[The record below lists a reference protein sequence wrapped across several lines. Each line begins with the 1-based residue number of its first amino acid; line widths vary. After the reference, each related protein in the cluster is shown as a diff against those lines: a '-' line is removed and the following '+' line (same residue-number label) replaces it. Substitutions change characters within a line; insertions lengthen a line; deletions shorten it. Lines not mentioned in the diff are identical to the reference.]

1 MIKNNKTICNP
12 VFLLAII
19 SAVFLIYIM
28 LALVIYK
35 EQIFIERGIISI
47 SEIIIGIGFGLIL
60 LFNIVSFLWLLRK
73 FRKSDK
79 VTIGEKITLALGSLC
94 LLLLIGEKT
103 MIDEIGREYLLG
115 WETFGE
121 WIILYVFLTIQLF
134 YNFTI
139 LKIFKNNTSH
149 DSVYLATEN

>member
-1 MIKNNKTICNP
+1 MTNNKKTIYNP
-12 VFLLAII
+12 VSLLAII

-47 SEIIIGIGFGLIL
+47 SEIIIGMGFGLIL

-73 FRKSDK
+73 FRKSNK
-79 VTIGEKITLALGSLC
+79 VTIGKKITLALGGLC

-115 WETFGE
+115 WETLGE
-121 WIILYVFLTIQLF
+121 WIILYVFLAIQLF
-134 YNFTI
+134 YNITI
-139 LKIFKNNTSH
+139 LKFLLPLVSKTSH
-149 DSVYLATEN
+149 MRNR